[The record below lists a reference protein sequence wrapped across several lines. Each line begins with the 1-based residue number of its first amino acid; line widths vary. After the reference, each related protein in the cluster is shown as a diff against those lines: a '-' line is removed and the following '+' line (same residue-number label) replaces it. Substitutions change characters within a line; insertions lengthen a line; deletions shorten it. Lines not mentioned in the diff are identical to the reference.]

1 MAKPLNEATAVADA
15 IREIANKL
23 GHVPSRSE
31 FRAQAGVSEYQI
43 LRHFPSWRE
52 AVRAAGFE
60 PNSTNARLE
69 DDTLLED
76 WGALV
81 RKNRRIPT
89 RVQYR
94 KEGTYSPEVFEK
106 HFGPWSAI
114 PERFRAFAQ
123 IKPDWTDVVAL
134 LPVPAT
140 PETRRML
147 PSAPTAGG
155 DFAISTPTSGHRHN
169 KLEGVPTYG
178 DPIDFRGLRHEPVN
192 EQGVVFLFGMVAKEL
207 GFLVEAMRVGFP
219 DCEAKRR
226 IAPERWQ
233 RVYIEFEF
241 ESRNFWNHGH
251 PASGCDVI
259 VCWKH
264 NWEDCPEE
272 LEVVELSS
280 VIRSLGNAEDQTEP
294 VGSSQGQKHPTAHDS
309 LPGVTP

>member
-1 MAKPLNEATAVADA
+1 MADKSQILSSITS
-15 IREIANKL
+15 IAKKL
-23 GHVPSRSE
+23 GRAPSEREFNSLSGITTYYVLQHFRS
-31 FRAQAGVSEYQI
+31 
-43 LRHFPSWRE
+43 WND
-52 AVRAAGFE
+52 AVRAA
-60 PNSTNARLE
+60 RLRPY
-69 DDTLLED
+69 TLNIRAQDRDLLKD
-76 WGALV
+76 WGRAV
-81 RKNRRIPT
+81 RRLRAVPGRRAYA
-89 RVQYR
+89 RVGKYNP
-94 KEGTYSPEVFEK
+94 GTIEK
-106 HFGPWSAI
+106 RFGPWPRL
-114 PERFRAFAQ
+114 PEAFRNFAKG
-123 IKPDWTDVVAL
+123 KPQWKDVVTL
-134 LPVPAT
+134 LPSPKPRGPVPDANRQPPNNDSSPQSPQLRPRKT
-140 PETRRML
+140 WP
-147 PSAPTAGG
+147 
-155 DFAISTPTSGHRHN
+155 
-169 KLEGVPTYG
+169 VPRCGRPMYG
-178 DPIDFRGLRHEPVN
+178 NPIDFRGLRHEPVN
-192 EQGVVFLFGMVAKEL
+192 EQGVVFLFGMLAKEL

-309 LPGVTP
+309 LPRVTP